1 MQAVHCPCG
10 ATVEAETDDE
20 LVTNVEQHISEKHPT
35 SSASIRVSRSWP
47 WHTPTSRSCAARSS
61 RVTVP

>member
-20 LVTNVEQHISEKHPT
+20 LVTNVERHISEKHPDL
-35 SSASIRVSRSWP
+35 VGKYSREQILAMA
-47 WHTPTSRSCAARSS
+47 HAH
-61 RVTVP
+61 